1 MRKKIK
7 ENLLE
12 IFKSLFEAH
21 SVIKNFIDDEKY
33 DNAIS
38 LLGECQDTALQ
49 LGSVIESSEGED
61 FVTISLIADYCKS
74 LYEVASDISEYKS
87 DDARI
92 HIDKS
97 LLAAENSAKND
108 IKVKLEIV
116 FMPYKASMWDSLE
129 SVWKAADE
137 DPDCDAYV
145 VPIPYY
151 DRNPDH
157 SFGKFHYEGLDF
169 PDYVPIVH
177 YNKYNLRQRCP
188 DVIYIHNPYDDC
200 NYVTSV
206 DPRYYS
212 RELKKYTDK
221 LVYIPYFVLSEPNP
235 DNPADVESV
244 SHFVTTPGVINSDKV
259 IVQSEAMRQVYI
271 KVLLNCYGDTPENR
285 EIIENKIS
293 GDGSPKFDKVVSTDK
308 ENLDIP
314 DEWLK
319 IIKKPDGSWKKIIFY
334 NTSIAALLENNEKYI
349 SKLKNVLEVFYSNR
363 ESVTLLWR
371 PHPLLEATLKSM
383 RPELWN
389 AYKEIVDW
397 YIAEGW
403 GIYDDTSDLD
413 RAIALSDAY
422 YGDSSSVAHLLK
434 KVNKPVMYQSVFC
447 DYPEKIALKFE
458 NLYDDGDFLW
468 FTEFRMNALFK
479 MDKKTWTPEFVLSFP
494 GEKANGVRLFR
505 NIIGYN
511 DKLIFTPF
519 GAKKIAVY
527 DKTNGMLKQIDIEA
541 YAGEF
546 IDNSDGEW
554 NYASGILVNGSIYY
568 FPHKRKNIIRYDPET
583 DIVEALP
590 HWSECVLKYKPF
602 QIPLLYYNVCVKDGK
617 IYAPVSGANLL
628 EIIDIQTEKI
638 DILEI
643 GAENNTYFD
652 VAFHDNKL
660 YMIPLLGD
668 KIATF
673 NTLKNEQELYSI
685 DQKFS
690 GHFQLYSIHII
701 DGFIYIVPMQYK
713 EFLVFK
719 ITANGIEKTELS
731 AFSSFKY
738 NDEKY
743 ANYFSYFEGGT
754 VIDNKLY
761 MYNAVTNEECVYNA
775 ECGILRTQKILFDK
789 QEIDRKIKIDLYGV
803 PEFSEN
809 EMFDLNQMIS
819 GLK

>member
-129 SVWKAADE
+129 SVWKAADK

-221 LVYIPYFVLSEPNP
+221 LVYIPYFVLAEPNP
-235 DNPADVESV
+235 DNPADVEGV

-319 IIKKPDGSWKKIIFY
+319 IIKKPDGTWKKIIFY

-349 SKLKNVLEVFYSNR
+349 LKLKNVLEVFYSNR

-422 YGDSSSVAHLLK
+422 YGDQSSVVQL
-434 KVNKPVMYQSVFC
+434 YQ
-447 DYPEKIALKFE
+447 K
-458 NLYDDGDFLW
+458 
-468 FTEFRMNALFK
+468 
-479 MDKKTWTPEFVLSFP
+479 
-494 GEKANGVRLFR
+494 
-505 NIIGYN
+505 
-511 DKLIFTPF
+511 
-519 GAKKIAVY
+519 
-527 DKTNGMLKQIDIEA
+527 
-541 YAGEF
+541 
-546 IDNSDGEW
+546 
-554 NYASGILVNGSIYY
+554 
-568 FPHKRKNIIRYDPET
+568 
-583 DIVEALP
+583 
-590 HWSECVLKYKPF
+590 
-602 QIPLLYYNVCVKDGK
+602 
-617 IYAPVSGANLL
+617 
-628 EIIDIQTEKI
+628 TEKLVMI
-638 DILEI
+638 QNVNVLE
-643 GAENNTYFD
+643 
-652 VAFHDNKL
+652 V
-660 YMIPLLGD
+660 
-668 KIATF
+668 
-673 NTLKNEQELYSI
+673 
-685 DQKFS
+685 
-690 GHFQLYSIHII
+690 
-701 DGFIYIVPMQYK
+701 
-713 EFLVFK
+713 
-719 ITANGIEKTELS
+719 
-731 AFSSFKY
+731 
-738 NDEKY
+738 
-743 ANYFSYFEGGT
+743 
-754 VIDNKLY
+754 
-761 MYNAVTNEECVYNA
+761 
-775 ECGILRTQKILFDK
+775 
-789 QEIDRKIKIDLYGV
+789 
-803 PEFSEN
+803 
-809 EMFDLNQMIS
+809 
-819 GLK
+819 